1 MALMDVTTFRKYV
14 STALEDSEVQTLLD
28 AAEQAILRYAGPYIA
43 SSGADDTINELIG
56 PVHGDLLPLSRRA
69 ASIETVS
76 ERTGGWWTPTTLA
89 ADDYEIRS
97 SGTVLR
103 RLHTG
108 TNPSHHWHGRVSV
121 TYAPLDDL
129 ASREIVQLELVKLDI
144 AFNPTLASQTVG
156 SWAETY
162 NTGKPYPEQRT
173 DVLASLVESVGIW

>member
-97 SGTVLR
+97 SGTTLR
-103 RLHTG
+103 RLNDG

-121 TYAPLDDL
+121 VYAPLDDI
-129 ASREIVQLELVKLDI
+129 ASRDIVQLELVKLDI
-144 AFNPTLASQTVG
+144 AFNPLLASQTIG
-156 SWAETY
+156 AWQEQY
-162 NTGKPYPEQRT
+162 QTGRPYPEMRQ
-173 DVLASLVESVGIW
+173 DILASLAETVGLW